1 MAPGHE
7 LEQCARAWCAKQKSA
22 RRGRAGRL
30 RIGLVTTPKEVLVR
44 AAARNNAEWCATMC
58 RSQGVTGEFGAQAWV
73 APARTPLY
81 YPDAVTLVPCADRAE
96 LVARIDTA
104 AAGASVKDS
113 FADLDL
119 IEAGFR
125 VLFEAQ
131 WIYRPASAS
140 TTSSD
145 PAWTVV
151 DTPDT
156 LRAWALAWDNGDG
169 NADLFRP
176 ALLDDP
182 ATFVLA
188 GQSADGRLVAGAV
201 ASRSDQVVGI
211 SNVFALDGGTDAA
224 WPVVLDAANE
234 LFPTLPVVGYQQGDG
249 LAAAVRHGFEP
260 VGPLRV
266 WLHGL

>member
-1 MAPGHE
+1 M
-7 LEQCARAWCAKQKSA
+7 
-22 RRGRAGRL
+22 
-30 RIGLVTTPKEVLVR
+30 TTPKELLVQ
-44 AAARNNAEWCATMC
+44 ATARNNAEWCATMS
-58 RSQGVTGEFGAQAWV
+58 RSHGLAGEFGAQAWA

-81 YPDAVTLVPCADRAE
+81 YPDAVTLVPSADQAE

-119 IEAGFR
+119 VEAGFR

-131 WIYRPASAS
+131 WIHRPASAP

-145 PAWTVV
+145 LAWTVV
-151 DTPDT
+151 GTPDT

-211 SNVFALDGGTDAA
+211 SNVFALDGGPDAA
-224 WPVVLDAANE
+224 WPVVLEATNE
-234 LFPTLPVVGYQQGDG
+234 LFPTLPVVGYARGDD
-249 LAAAVRHGFEP
+249 LATAVRHGFEP